1 MDDWK
6 TSKWDPPNASS
17 IRNINIFYI
26 SYIHIYLIN
35 TVVFWF
41 FGEIHFGIDCGT
53 RDSGSDVAPNTNCL
67 IVWHAPSPNPQRIQT
82 LQHTK
87 PQTL

>member
-1 MDDWK
+1 MIGRLQNGILQMLLPY
-6 TSKWDPPNASS
+6 TISTCS
-17 IRNINIFYI
+17 IL
-26 SYIHIYLIN
+26 YIHIYLN

-53 RDSGSDVAPNTNCL
+53 RDSGSDVAPTNTNCL
-67 IVWHAPSPNPQRIQT
+67 IVWHAPNPKPQRIQT